1 MKLKINQMQQENDLM
16 IKEMNRMQDINKNLL
31 K

>member
-1 MKLKINQMQQENDLM
+1 MKLKINQMKQENDLM